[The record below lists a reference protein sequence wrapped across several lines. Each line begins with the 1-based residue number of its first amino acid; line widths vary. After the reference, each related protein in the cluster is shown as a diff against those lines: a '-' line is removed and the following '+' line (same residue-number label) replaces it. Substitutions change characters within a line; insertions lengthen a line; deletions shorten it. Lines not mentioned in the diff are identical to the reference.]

1 MGRFFNYNLKNIARI
16 YDRLRKPQGVDVIAG
31 LLHVHCKKPFQN
43 IYLLDAG
50 CGTGQHSQALL
61 KMGIGE
67 ITLLDASPQM
77 LSFAKEKL
85 RSREYTKHK
94 RVHTIVAAFPPFP
107 FKDASFDAIM
117 FNQSLHHLDD
127 IRDGKNY
134 PKLEQTLTDAKRI
147 LRQRGVLIL
156 STVLSTTV
164 RESIWYL
171 QCQSEIKEKLAKT
184 HLSVHQYMN
193 MFDKHGFQCETAIN
207 LLTAAGA
214 NIYLNH
220 SDPESIL
227 DEDWRQA
234 SSMFG
239 IATDAETEEII
250 SAIYDK
256 KENGTLEEFVREN
269 DHTNKRGFV
278 TLFACMSKY

>member
-1 MGRFFNYNLKNIARI
+1 MGRFFKYNLKNIARI

-43 IYLLDAG
+43 IHLLDAG
-50 CGTGQHSQALL
+50 YGTGQHSQALL

-77 LSFAKEKL
+77 LTVAKEKL
-85 RSREYTKHK
+85 KSREYTKHK

-117 FNQSLHHLDD
+117 FNQSLNHLDD

-134 PKLEQTLTDAKRI
+134 PKLEQTLTDAKT
-147 LRQRGVLIL
+147 QRGLLII

-164 RESIWYL
+164 RESIWFRR
-171 QCQSEIKEKLAKT
+171 CQSEIKEKLAKT
-184 HLSVHQYMN
+184 HLSVTQYMD
-193 MFDKHGFQCETAIN
+193 MFDKHGFQCVTAIN
-207 LLTAAGA
+207 LITAAGE
-214 NIYLNH
+214 NINLNY

-239 IATDAETEEII
+239 IATDAEIEEMI

-256 KENGTLEEFVREN
+256 KENGTLEQFVKEN
-269 DHTNKRGFV
+269 DHMNKRGFV
-278 TLFACMSKY
+278 TLFACMLK